1 MPQERL
7 QVYHLPAPANLRQ
20 RLAPFCLFKVLNIEP
35 LKFALETKGL
45 PLGLDRCLQRRCFR
59 RQFPPQLEGNLG
71 QSSVGLGYRSDQ
83 VLSFVFGH
91 VRQNGTKLRILPPID
106 LAVHRHPPY
115 SNRSIQGGLL
125 AWRSELHTENFPFE
139 LKERADPARASASSR
154 WSYWKTPVLFGIGFC
169 VLQLLVALARFGSM
183 DSWNPAELLFAI
195 PAILSGLILF
205 FLGGLLIGLLA
216 QRLLRGVVGSW
227 RRGLWVPIAV
237 ATPFAV
243 LFSLVGG
250 LLGPH
255 MVVIGALFPYLLLV
269 GIPLLIRQFVQRLR
283 SPPRP
288 EQ

>member
-1 MPQERL
+1 M
-7 QVYHLPAPANLRQ
+7 
-20 RLAPFCLFKVLNIEP
+20 
-35 LKFALETKGL
+35 
-45 PLGLDRCLQRRCFR
+45 
-59 RQFPPQLEGNLG
+59 
-71 QSSVGLGYRSDQ
+71 
-83 VLSFVFGH
+83 
-91 VRQNGTKLRILPPID
+91 
-106 LAVHRHPPY
+106 
-115 SNRSIQGGLL
+115 
-125 AWRSELHTENFPFE
+125 HTENSPFE

>member
-1 MPQERL
+1 MVHL
-7 QVYHLPAPANLRQ
+7 YHLPAPANLRQ
-20 RLAPFCLFKVLNIEP
+20 QLASFCLFRILHSEP
-35 LKFALETKGL
+35 LKLALETKAL
-45 PLGLDRCLQRRCFR
+45 TLGLDRCFQRRGFR
-59 RQFPPQLEGNLG
+59 RQFPPQLEDDLG
-71 QSSVGLGYRSDQ
+71 QAGVSLGYRSDQ
-83 VLSFVFGH
+83 LQPFGFGH
-91 VRQNGTKLRILPPID
+91 VRQNGTKLRHYRQLTLRCID
-106 LAVHRHPPY
+106 IPLY
-115 SNRSIQGGLL
+115 SNLSIRGQLL
-125 AWRSELHTENFPFE
+125 AWRSELHTEKAPFE
-139 LKERADPARASASSR
+139 LKERADPSRASASSR

-195 PAILSGLILF
+195 PAILFGLILF

-227 RRGLWVPIAV
+227 RRGLWVAMAV

>member
-1 MPQERL
+1 MEL
-7 QVYHLPAPANLRQ
+7 
-20 RLAPFCLFKVLNIEP
+20 
-35 LKFALETKGL
+35 LEDAGA
-45 PLGLDRCLQRRCFR
+45 
-59 RQFPPQLEGNLG
+59 
-71 QSSVGLGYRSDQ
+71 
-83 VLSFVFGH
+83 
-91 VRQNGTKLRILPPID
+91 VR
-106 LAVHRHPPY
+106 
-115 SNRSIQGGLL
+115 
-125 AWRSELHTENFPFE
+125 
-139 LKERADPARASASSR
+139 
-154 WSYWKTPVLFGIGFC
+154 IGFC

-183 DSWNPAELLFAI
+183 DSWKPAELLFAI

-227 RRGLWVPIAV
+227 RRGLWVAMAV